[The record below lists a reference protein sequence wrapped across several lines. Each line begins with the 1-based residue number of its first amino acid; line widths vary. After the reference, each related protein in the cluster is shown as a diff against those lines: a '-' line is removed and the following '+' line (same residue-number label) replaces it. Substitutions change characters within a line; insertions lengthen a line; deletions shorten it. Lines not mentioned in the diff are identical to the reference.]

1 MCSGGQANLG
11 AVYTQGILTTAGTC
25 TTVLT
30 SGNFLAKTQSSSE
43 TSSGSVAGA
52 FYSFSN
58 TDTSSSAN
66 VLTLTNSG
74 TGNTLK
80 VTSAVSAAAGSAL
93 IFASNTNASP
103 TGNLLDLQA
112 GSSPTSKM
120 SVSVAGAVTLAGGQS
135 PDITVASAAAST
147 NGTALTIQGGTAGSG
162 NQTGGALTLKGGTG
176 TGGCALSACKGGTV
190 NINGGAASSTGAGG
204 LVVISAAAGGSSAAS
219 GQGAGGSITLQG
231 GNAAGSN
238 NNDGGSIALTAGTA
252 TGTGKPGVVSFGS
265 PVFNST
271 SESFTQTGNG
281 QSFNVTQSDL
291 DTYGTIVVNVTGAFT
306 GATVNLPSPTNTTAG
321 RVVLISGAST
331 SASFTLGATG
341 MTSVNMAGGNTS
353 TLIWNGT
360 NWSGTTT
367 ASSLQQVYNNTSTS
381 PASIITT
388 SSSKNLLFQ
397 AGVGYDNANLFQ
409 IGNSYAAPV
418 LHVDTT
424 NTATGA
430 NLATNG
436 GVETGGTPPTGWS
449 QYQGTGSTVTSFTQN
464 ISASNLAAGVGS
476 LDVNIGTTGSGGAG
490 ANNDLSST
498 ALSNTAGIIYNVSF
512 NVKVSAASPTLAVQY
527 FKNNTDTTPDAT
539 CSVPSNGTPNT
550 TTFFK
555 YTCYFTNSGSTKTT
569 TNRIRIVQT
578 NTSWTGHIYIDNLFL
593 GAQDTSAQQNAG
605 ELQVGGPLSQGLTL
619 FQLDSFANDPFS
631 GTVNQNMVGS
641 MYYSTTLGRIQCYEV
656 DGWGSCGAAPDT
668 NLILSPEYAGA
679 VLATITYNGE
689 TANAHIGTMTA
700 SICSNAKAIQ
710 PTENST
716 LCASGEEY
724 NFYRWTTSQVTS
736 QSYSIFVKYQLPPTF
751 GGFVDANTIKMIG
764 RVSSTTDAALYYTVY
779 RGTTE
784 CGGTGSRTTISTS
797 ANAWNQVSLASDE
810 TACGFQPNDIV
821 TFEIDMYSK
830 NNAYVYASQLTFTM
844 KGK

>member
-1 MCSGGQANLG
+1 
-11 AVYTQGILTTAGTC
+11 
-25 TTVLT
+25 
-30 SGNFLAKTQSSSE
+30 
-43 TSSGSVAGA
+43 VAGA

-80 VTSAVSAAAGSAL
+80 VTSAVSAAAGNAL

-176 TGGCALSACKGGTV
+176 TGGCASSACKGGTV

-271 SESFTQTGNG
+271 SESFTQSSSPQT
-281 QSFNVTQSDL
+281 FNVTQSDL
-291 DTYGTIVVNVTGAFT
+291 DTFGTIVVSVTTGAFT
-306 GATVNLPSPTNTTAG
+306 GAMVNLPAPTNTTAG
-321 RVVLISGAST
+321 RVILISAGSG
-331 SASFTLGATG
+331 SGSFTLSASG
-341 MTSVNMAGGNTS
+341 MTSSVNMAAGNTS

-367 ASSLQQVYNNTSTS
+367 ASSLQQVYDNTSTA
-381 PASIITT
+381 PAGIITT
-388 SSSKNLLFQ
+388 SATKNLLFQ

-430 NLATNG
+430 NKANNG
-436 GVETGGTPPTGWS
+436 GVESAVSTGWS

-464 ISASNLAAGVGS
+464 TNATNLAAGVGS

-490 ANNDLSST
+490 ANNDLGST
-498 ALSNTAGIIYNVSF
+498 ALSNTAGIIYNVSL

-527 FKNNTDTTPDAT
+527 FKNNTDTVPDAT
-539 CSVPSNGTPNT
+539 CSVPSNGSANT
-550 TTFFK
+550 TSFFK

-569 TNRIRIVQT
+569 TNRLRIVQT

-593 GAQDTSAQQNAG
+593 GAQDTSANQNAG

-656 DGWGSCGAAPDT
+656 DGWGSCGAAPDS
-668 NLILSPEYAGA
+668 NLILEPEYAGA
-679 VLATITYNGE
+679 VLNPGVGSDT
-689 TANAHIGTMTA
+689 HIGTMTA
-700 SICSNAKAIQ
+700 NICSFAESIN
-710 PTENST
+710 PGGTEGT
-716 LCASGEEY
+716 LCASSGQEY
-724 NFYRWTTSQVTS
+724 NYYRWTTSQVSAQT
-736 QSYSIFVKYQLPPTF
+736 YSIFVKYQLPPTY
-751 GGFVDANTIKMIG
+751 GGFSDANTIKLVG
-764 RVSSTTDAALYYTVY
+764 RVSSTTDADVAYAVFKNDGTQCGS
-779 RGTTE
+779 GTTDVTS
-784 CGGTGSRTTISTS
+784 GG
-797 ANAWNQVSLASDE
+797 ANTWYQVSYTPDE
-810 TACGFQPNDIV
+810 TGCGFQPNDIIMFRV
-821 TFEIDMYSK
+821 DMSSK
-830 NNAYVYASQLTFTM
+830 NNAYAYAGRITFTM